1 MLSSLIIALSMYSA
15 IPMPQVEWKEDNM
28 RWSLGFLP
36 VVGII
41 CTAFVGGWSALALY
55 LGASPFFF
63 AAVAV
68 LLPIV
73 IAGGFHMDGF
83 LDAADGIF
91 SRRDRETRLKI
102 MKDPHCGPFAVL
114 CCVGLLL
121 CEAGAWCQLLQKPA
135 LLPLGCLLY
144 IVSRSFT
151 VIAGSR
157 LPYTPTSTLGV
168 LFADRAAKGVRIL
181 GIVEAAAALAL
192 LLGAGFLFGGMTGL
206 IIAAVTGLAAV
217 LFFLWYR
224 HLVIG
229 QFGGV
234 TGDLL
239 GFYVEL
245 SQGVL
250 LLILAVCSLFLE

>member
-1 MLSSLIIALSMYSA
+1 MLSSLIIALSMYSV

-36 VVGII
+36 VVGVV
-41 CTAFVGGWSALALY
+41 CTLLVGGWSALTLHFA
-55 LGASPFFF
+55 ASPVFF
-63 AAVAV
+63 AALAV

-114 CCVGLLL
+114 CCSGLLL
-121 CEAGAWCQLLQKPA
+121 CEVGAWCQLMQRPA
-135 LLPLGCLLY
+135 LLPLGCMVY

-181 GIVEAAAALAL
+181 GIVEAAVSLIL
-192 LLGAGFLFGGMTGL
+192 LLGAGFLFGGVAGL
-206 IIAAVTGLAAV
+206 IAAAAAALSAV

-245 SQGVL
+245 SQGIL
-250 LLILAVCSLFLE
+250 LMTLAVCSLFVM